1 MVAASEPSGAP
12 AGSRQ
17 QSLALVEVVR
27 GADGAVERQSLLELL
42 VGIRT
47 PALGHEALGSSEP
60 RLRLIRSRAR
70 SLQELSGSDEVA
82 GDIRPYSL
90 GPARRRVA
98 VERAHELLAE
108 VEATSRRRER
118 RQVDDA
124 ELHVDAAA
132 QRVEQL

>member
-12 AGSRQ
+12 AGRRQ
-17 QSLALVEVVR
+17 QSLALVDEVR
-27 GADGAVERQSLLELL
+27 GADGAVERQSLPELL

-47 PALGHEALGSSEP
+47 PARRQKALCSSEP
-60 RLRLIRSRAR
+60 RLRRIRSRAG
-70 SLQELSGSDEVA
+70 SLQKLSRSDEVA

-90 GPARRRVA
+90 GPARRWVA

-124 ELHVDAAA
+124 
-132 QRVEQL
+132 